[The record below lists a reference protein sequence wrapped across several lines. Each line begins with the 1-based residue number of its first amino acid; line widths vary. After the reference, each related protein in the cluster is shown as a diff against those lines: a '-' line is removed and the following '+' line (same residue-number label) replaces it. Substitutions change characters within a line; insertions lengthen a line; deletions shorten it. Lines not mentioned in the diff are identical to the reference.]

1 MDDLFG
7 RLAADLGVDR
17 AATEMAVGILL
28 RFQKE
33 RPAEKVCAVIPHTP
47 GVGTVTPRSNPRS
60 RPAKMFGARGSRMGF
75 TSSVKAVGLSADRI
89 DAVIRES
96 AGAAREN
103 SRHEAVGGIA
113 RAVPC
118 HSFDV

>member
-1 MDDLFG
+1 
-7 RLAADLGVDR
+7 
-17 AATEMAVGILL
+17 MAIGILL

-33 RPAEKVCAVIPHTP
+33 GPAEKVCAVTQHTP
-47 GVGTVTPRSNPRS
+47 AFGTVVPISNPRS
-60 RPAKMFGARGSRMGF
+60 SPANMFGARGSRMGF

-96 AGAAREN
+96 AGAARQN
-103 SRHEAVGGIA
+103 SRDEAVGGIA
-113 RAVPC
+113 RPVPC